1 MKPWV
6 ASCWNT
12 WLRAVR
18 SSSIGGASWN
28 SGAGRPWATSATS
41 GTDGICIACAIDGAA
56 SMSTLPSRNLPSN
69 SLARVCRSAARPALS
84 GERVGL

>member
-1 MKPWV
+1 M
-6 ASCWNT
+6 
-12 WLRAVR
+12 R

-28 SGAGRPWATSATS
+28 SGRRATLEATSATS

-69 SLARVCRSAARPALS
+69 SLARVCRSAARLALS